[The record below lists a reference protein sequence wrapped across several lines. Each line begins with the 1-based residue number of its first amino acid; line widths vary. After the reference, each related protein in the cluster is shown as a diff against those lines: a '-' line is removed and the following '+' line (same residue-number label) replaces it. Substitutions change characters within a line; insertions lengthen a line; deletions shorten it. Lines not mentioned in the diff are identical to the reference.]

1 MGERP
6 LEVAIGAIHQKH
18 RQGHSWSQRVK
29 EAVVDLGEEEGLRL
43 LDVIGGAIKQR
54 ECPVDEILAAL
65 GPGVDL

>member
-1 MGERP
+1 MNDHWKWP
-6 LEVAIGAIHQKH
+6 LEQFTKNID
-18 RQGHSWSQRVK
+18 RQGLSWSQRVK

-54 ECPVDEILAAL
+54 ERPVDEILAAL